1 MHALGACQKWLM
13 KQTSKQKKSRV
24 NRIYPFN
31 KRTNQPTNKHEATKG
46 INFASKKKK
55 RKHNSKRAGSDLKGK
70 LACSWQI
77 L

>member
-55 RKHNSKRAGSDLKGK
+55 GSTT
-70 LACSWQI
+70 AREQAVI
-77 L
+77 